1 MLLRVEEWG
10 VCGVLSSDV
19 AVLTGKWEEDRAC
32 PRAEVRGL
40 GHGTT
45 YWTPASIMVQ
55 FAQ

>member
-1 MLLRVEEWG
+1 MPEKLGDQESYAMLLRVEEWG

-19 AVLTGKWEEDRAC
+19 AVLTGKWEEGRAC

-40 GHGTT
+40 
-45 YWTPASIMVQ
+45 VQ